1 MSLMEKFSDR
11 KFVFAS
17 CVFIYLVNVSGILL
31 LSFGE
36 PCFNLLYWVFTVP
49 TTLLMVL
56 ACPTIRFVRQLIS
69 CLIEHRMHV
78 SV

>member
-1 MSLMEKFSDR
+1 VSLMEKFSDR

-17 CVFIYLVNVSGILL
+17 CAFIYLVNVSGMLL

-36 PCFNLLYWVFTVP
+36 PCFNLLYWVLTVP
-49 TTLLMVL
+49 TTLRIVL
-56 ACPTIRFVRQLIS
+56 ACPSIRFARQLIL